1 MKTIAALT
9 TSFIITSF
17 ATVADGQTAP
27 TGSAASLEGVRARS
41 VPTNTPATAKTT
53 LDNPTPSTSP
63 NSTRSLNELLGVSDR
78 FELRTGPT
86 ANENGSN
93 VYPNDRSTSDT
104 GVRVLYRLDQQ

>member
-9 TSFIITSF
+9 TSFIVTSF
-17 ATVADGQTAP
+17 ATVAYGQAAP

-41 VPTNTPATAKTT
+41 VQTNTPAKARTT
-53 LDNPTPSTSP
+53 LESPAASTNP
-63 NSTRSLNELLGVSDR
+63 NATRNLNELLGVSDR

-86 ANENGSN
+86 AEENGSN
-93 VYPNDRSTSDT
+93 VYPNDRSNTDT